1 MMKKIEK
8 KILRYIKKILR
19 YIIKHRTG
27 KRLENREKK
36 KCMLHADWRPLAREE
51 LKKINRKEK
60 YGYMIYKNVQY
71 FSPDFVTDAYYRTE
85 ILPVLNKYDYSIFGR
100 RICTDFSDKNYFEI
114 LMPELNFPKAVLR
127 QINGI
132 LYDSAYNIVS
142 MENVIQKLRQYDSLV
157 LKNSIDTGHG
167 KGVKKVSS
175 EELISILTSGGY
187 KKDFIVQ
194 ELIQQHETLAY
205 YNDSSV
211 NTVRVTT
218 LFWSGEV
225 FILEATLRIGA
236 PGSFCDHLSNGGV
249 SPLVIPLEKN
259 GVLRKEAYTRD
270 FYRLENVFGKEIIGE
285 VPCYK
290 EMADLAV
297 ETHKRFAHHGIIGWD
312 FTVDKDKNIVCIEY
326 NTFCPG
332 IVFHQCALGPIFNIQ
347 NQQGEFFLDAV
358 KNHKL

>member
-1 MMKKIEK
+1 MAMKILKYIKKYRK
-8 KILRYIKKILR
+8 KILRCIAKYKIS
-19 YIIKHRTG
+19 
-27 KRLENREKK
+27 KRLENSEKRS
-36 KCMLHADWRPLAREE
+36 CMLHADWNPLTREE

-71 FSPDFVTDAYYRTE
+71 FSLDFVTDAYYRTE

-100 RICTDFSDKNYFEI
+100 RICSDFSDKNYFEI

-127 QINGI
+127 QINRT
-132 LYDSAYNIVS
+132 LYDSTYDMVS
-142 MENVIQKLRQYDSLV
+142 MEDAVQKLRQYDWLV
-157 LKNSIDTGHG
+157 LKESNNTDHG
-167 KGVKKVSS
+167 KGVKKLSS
-175 EELISILTSGGY
+175 EELIGILTNEGH

-205 YNDSSV
+205 YNESSV

-225 FILEATLRIGA
+225 FNLGATLRIGA
-236 PGSFCDHLSNGGV
+236 PGGFCDHLSNEGV

-259 GVLRKEAYTRD
+259 GLLRKEAYTRD
-270 FYRLENVFGKEIIGE
+270 FYRLENAFGKEIIGE

-290 EMADLAV
+290 EIADLAV
-297 ETHKRFAHHGIIGWD
+297 KAHRRFAHHGIIGWD
-312 FTVDKDKNIVCIEY
+312 FTVDKDKNIICVEY

-332 IVFHQCALGPIFNIQ
+332 VVLHQCALGPIFNIQ